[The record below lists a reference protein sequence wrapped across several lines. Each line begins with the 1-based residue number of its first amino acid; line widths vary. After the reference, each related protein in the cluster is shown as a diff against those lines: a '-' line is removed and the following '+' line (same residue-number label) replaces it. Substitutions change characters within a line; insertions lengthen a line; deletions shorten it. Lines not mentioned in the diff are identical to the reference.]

1 MYKKLIVYKDYNGN
15 ERKEFFYFNLTKVE
29 LSKWEVETSGGMRE
43 VLENIIK
50 TQDRKGLVELFDD
63 VIRRS
68 YGEKSSDG
76 KYFMKSEE
84 ILQRFISTEAYTTL
98 FMELASNDAAASEF
112 INGIMPSELLE
123 EARKEAAKEGND
135 VAVIDG
141 TNITSLA

>member
-29 LSKWEVETSGGMRE
+29 LSKWEVDTSGGMRE

-98 FMELASNDAAASEF
+98 FMELASNDTAASEF
-112 INGIMPSELLE
+112 INGIMPPELLE

>member
-98 FMELASNDAAASEF
+98 FMELASDDTAASEF
-112 INGIMPSELLE
+112 INGIMPPELLE

>member
-43 VLENIIK
+43 ILENIIK

-98 FMELASNDAAASEF
+98 FMELASNDTAASEF
-112 INGIMPSELLE
+112 INGIMPPELLE

>member
-43 VLENIIK
+43 ILENIIK

-98 FMELASNDAAASEF
+98 FMELASDDTAASEF
-112 INGIMPSELLE
+112 INGIMPPELLE

>member
-98 FMELASNDAAASEF
+98 FMELASNDTAASEF
-112 INGIMPSELLE
+112 INGIMPPELLE

-141 TNITSLA
+141 TNITSLT